1 MPDKVVDASILGAII
16 FEEPR
21 ADEADSLVQGFQ
33 LQVPTLFAYELLHIA
48 QKKCLQYPSQRESH
62 KGILIE
68 ALAMDIQWHEVDYA
82 SVLDIALETGLT
94 TYDASYL
101 WLARALGAPL
111 ATFDQ
116 QLQWAAGEDLT

>member
-1 MPDKVVDASILGAII
+1 MADKVVDASILGAII

-21 ADEADSLVQGFQ
+21 ADEANSLVSGFD
-33 LQVPTLFAYELLHIA
+33 LQAPMLLRYELLHIA

-62 KGILIE
+62 KRILIE
-68 ALAMDIQWHEVDYA
+68 ALDMDIQWHEVDYA
-82 SVLDIALETGLT
+82 SVLDIALETCLT

-101 WLARALGAPL
+101 WLARALAAPL

-116 QLQWAAGEDLT
+116 QLQ

>member
-21 ADEADSLVQGFQ
+21 ADEADALVRGFD
-33 LQVPTLFAYELLHIA
+33 LQAPTLIAYELLHIA
-48 QKKCLQYPSQRESH
+48 QKKCLQYPAQKEAL
-62 KGILIE
+62 KEALIT
-68 ALAMDIQWHEVDYA
+68 ALAMGIRWHEVDHA
-82 SVLDIALETGLT
+82 SVLDLALETGLS

-101 WLARALGAPL
+101 YLAQALRAPL

-116 QLQWAAGEDLT
+116 QLHRAAHES